1 MTKTLSLNTTSIKF
15 SDDKTDLI
23 FIVSKDG
30 QIVKSNI
37 TPTLKIK
44 QVDKGY
50 LTSIV
55 GAWADNHIVVSSSSL
70 NNLPVGQYL
79 VELWLSDET
88 GDDIYPDTGF
98 IRLGINQN
106 STGLSGDL
114 VSSITL
120 QDFQSQFNDLS
131 IKILNNLPEGKVG
144 PQGPEGPQGQQGIQ
158 GVQGQQGGA
167 GKDFSIS
174 KTFSSVTSMSGD
186 GVNEGDFVMISSTI
200 EDPDNAKLYVWN
212 GTAFTFVTDMS
223 GATGIK
229 GDKGEQ
235 GIQGEQGIHGVKG
248 ADAVITVITQAEYDK
263 LPDKSGVY
271 FIGG

>member
-23 FIVSKDG
+23 FIASKDG

-37 TPTLKIK
+37 NPTLKIK

-50 LTSIV
+50 LISIV
-55 GAWADNHIVVSSSSL
+55 GTWVDNHIVVSSKSL
-70 NNLPVGQYL
+70 NKLPVGQYL
-79 VELWLSDET
+79 VEIWLSDET

-120 QDFQSQFNDLS
+120 QDFQSQFNALS
-131 IKILNNLPEGKVG
+131 TKILNNLPEGKQG
-144 PQGPEGPQGQQGIQ
+144 PQGIQGIQ
-158 GVQGQQGGA
+158 GVQGGA

-174 KTFSSVTSMSGD
+174 KTFSSVASMSGD
-186 GVNEGDFVMISSTI
+186 GLNEGDFVMISSTI
-200 EDPDNAKLYVWN
+200 EDPDNAKLYLWN
-212 GTAFTFVTDMS
+212 GIGFTFVTDMS

-235 GIQGEQGIHGVKG
+235 GIQGVKGIQGEQGIQGVKG
-248 ADAVITVITQAEYDK
+248 ADAVINVISQADYNA